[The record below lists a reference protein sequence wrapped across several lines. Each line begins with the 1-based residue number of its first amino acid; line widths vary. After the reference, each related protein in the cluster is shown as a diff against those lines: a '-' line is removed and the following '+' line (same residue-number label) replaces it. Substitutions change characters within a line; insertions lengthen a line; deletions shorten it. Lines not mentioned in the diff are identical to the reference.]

1 MDPNMLNQLGLDAGN
16 TELLQQ
22 LISKMA
28 NGNKKNIKMT
38 ATERNNL
45 LSQVANQNTKE
56 YVPEKEFKDMNDEE
70 KKIHRDILKNRLR
83 GKQNSMKQLRNP
95 KSSGQK
101 KSVDDALSN
110 INGLMQNLDL
120 NQIQNHAAQVAEN
133 AVNADNTDN
142 QENINDYLA

>member
-1 MDPNMLNQLGLDAGN
+1 MDPNMLSQLGLDSSN

-28 NGNKKNIKMT
+28 NGNKNIKMT
-38 ATERNNL
+38 PTEKNNL
-45 LSQVANQNTKE
+45 LSKIANKNTNE

-70 KKIHRDILKNRLR
+70 KKIHRDILKNKLR
-83 GKQNSMKQLRNP
+83 GKQNSMKQIRNP
-95 KSSGQK
+95 KSSSQK
-101 KSVDDALSN
+101 KNVDDALSN

-133 AVNADNTDN
+133 AVNADN
-142 QENINDYLA
+142 QENINDYLT